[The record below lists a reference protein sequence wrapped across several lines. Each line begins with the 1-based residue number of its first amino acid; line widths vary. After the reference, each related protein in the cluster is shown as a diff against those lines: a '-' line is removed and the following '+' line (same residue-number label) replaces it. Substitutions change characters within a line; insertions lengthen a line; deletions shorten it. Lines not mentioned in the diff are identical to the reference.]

1 MSEMDRVMGSYV
13 KYTEIVDNIKQ
24 KIQNNIF
31 KSDELLPSEKELCL
45 EYNVS
50 RRTVRRAIDELVEAG
65 FLYTVPGKGTFVRVL
80 NRDSYEMNMKFES
93 MIYKGFDKTILYD
106 ATILSPDVYQVYNL
120 QVSPEDKVLRI
131 RSVLKRGDTS
141 IAFDEKHIPYF
152 LGIPLK
158 EENINYN
165 NLRDILKTKIS
176 LYEMKEEVYV
186 SSAIANAFI
195 KDVMHLEKD
204 EPMMIVDTIIRDR
217 DDMPLGWNKVYILWN
232 ECVLRGISV

>member
-93 MIYKGFDKTILYD
+93 MIYKGFDKTCCFLFQGGKSVNVRVEAGIKGADGADLPLTIDGD
-106 ATILSPDVYQVYNL
+106 APVMTYEVGRNWSLSEDGYYYYALPVTPGESTELLFDTVSFAPEMGNEYQDCTANIVISAQAVQTANNG
-120 QVSPEDKVLRI
+120 QTVLEAQGW
-131 RSVLKRGDTS
+131 S
-141 IAFDEKHIPYF
+141 
-152 LGIPLK
+152 
-158 EENINYN
+158 EN
-165 NLRDILKTKIS
+165 
-176 LYEMKEEVYV
+176 EEV
-186 SSAIANAFI
+186 A
-195 KDVMHLEKD
+195 
-204 EPMMIVDTIIRDR
+204 R
-217 DDMPLGWNKVYILWN
+217 
-232 ECVLRGISV
+232 